1 MHLATT
7 TRRIR
12 TTVVCDCHRNVPASR
27 ALRQGARVREEHV
40 DAIDVESYP
49 ARRVGD
55 RAHDARARRRRREF
69 ATPGAAVLD
78 LSLGR
83 RRTASRCRA
92 TERRRRPEE
101 DAIVRREVASE
112 LRRAAQINEQD
123 RMWTRRRRRRR
134 CRRARAHLLRRGRAR
149 AHLVTAAR
157 DTSRRR
163 RRRGVAAAAPQHVH
177 LDAPVR
183 ERHRVSRALRR
194 RQYLRGGGTSGTEGI
209 LIWQLIPPPTN
220 TRRKKF
226 ELTKKSITR
235 RDTRPAH
242 EPQRGAGRC
251 RRVGRTR
258 SPPPPAAGWIRR
270 VR

>member
-27 ALRQGARVREEHV
+27 ALRQGARVREEGV

-55 RAHDARARRRRREF
+55 RAHDARARRRRRLF

-101 DAIVRREVASE
+101 DAIVRREVAAE

-123 RMWTRRRRRRR
+123 GLWTRCRRHCR
-134 CRRARAHLLRRGRAR
+134 CRRARAHFLRRGRAR

-177 LDAPVR
+177 LDEPVR
-183 ERHRVSRALRR
+183 ESHRVSRALRR

-209 LIWQLIPPPTN
+209 LIWQ
-220 TRRKKF
+220 
-226 ELTKKSITR
+226 
-235 RDTRPAH
+235 
-242 EPQRGAGRC
+242 
-251 RRVGRTR
+251 RTL
-258 SPPPPAAGWIRR
+258 PKYAAEKVLCHPAAKERTHEKSLSPSTTHDRR
-270 VR
+270 TNLKEARVDAVELVE